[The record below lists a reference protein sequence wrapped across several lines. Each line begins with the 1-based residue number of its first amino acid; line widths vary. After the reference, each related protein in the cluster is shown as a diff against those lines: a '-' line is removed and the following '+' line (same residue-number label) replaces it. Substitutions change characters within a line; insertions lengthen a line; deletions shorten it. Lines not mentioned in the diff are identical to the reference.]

1 MSNSISERYRIA
13 AKEWV
18 ELDHAARLLEESKSA
33 VLSQKMAALGNIP
46 VSKAE
51 LQVKASNEWHEYIK
65 AMVDAKTSA
74 NLKKVEIEWLR
85 MRFSEQQSREA
96 TERAERR
103 L

>member
-1 MSNSISERYRIA
+1 MSDTLSERYRVA

-18 ELDHAARLLEESKSA
+18 QLDHAARLMEETKSA
-33 VLSQKMAALGNIP
+33 VLSQQMAVLGDIP
-46 VSKAE
+46 VGRAE
-51 LQVKASNEWHEYIK
+51 KIVKGSDDWNKFIQ
-65 AMVDAKTSA
+65 AMVEARTSA
-74 NLKKVEIEWLR
+74 NLKKVEIEWLK